1 MIFGSHSHVG
11 YVKRSAGVPSGRG
24 AIGNWHAVAALDGA
38 LLAVTAAE
46 RRQRVAS
53 GASPRYLV
61 RVIPQASE
69 RRHREKPCSLLFSRL
84 LVRERIDQ
92 RKANQRDDRED
103 HDSYFSRLA

>member
-1 MIFGSHSHVG
+1 
-11 YVKRSAGVPSGRG
+11 
-24 AIGNWHAVAALDGA
+24 
-38 LLAVTAAE
+38 
-46 RRQRVAS
+46 
-53 GASPRYLV
+53 V

-92 RKANQRDDRED
+92 RKANQRDD